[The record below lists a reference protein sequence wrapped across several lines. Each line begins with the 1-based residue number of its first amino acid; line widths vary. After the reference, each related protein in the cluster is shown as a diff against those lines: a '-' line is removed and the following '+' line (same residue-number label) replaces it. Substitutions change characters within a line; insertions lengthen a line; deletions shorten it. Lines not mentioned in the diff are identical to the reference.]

1 MSDRTF
7 RLILD
12 GKKGG
17 LVKGSSPSS
26 AAKKVG
32 FYTNSVKTGKSS
44 IKFEL
49 QETTKGSKKK
59 IYGPY
64 KTKVKM
70 AGGGRENNI
79 PSPSWE
85 TPFEE
90 YFPKKPV
97 ISKNSLERQL
107 QDLYNLQKK
116 IKNEFGP
123 NNTQFNAKIANLEK
137 QIRKRNLN
145 GTRSIANAEGKR
157 ISALS
162 NQVPSRQ
169 NGKSTFGTAYNSLPT
184 VSSVQENNKLRK
196 AELREEQKAKNLER
210 KAARN
215 AKSPPFNNNP

>member
-12 GKKGG
+12 GKKRG
-17 LVKGSSPSS
+17 LVKGSTPSS
-26 AAKKVG
+26 AAKKACKKL
-32 FYTNSVKTGKSS
+32 SAETGKTSF
-44 IKFEL
+44 KFEL

-70 AGGGRENNI
+70 AGGGHGNNK
-79 PSPSWE
+79 PSWE

-107 QDLYNLQKK
+107 QHSYNLQKK
-116 IKNEFGP
+116 FKNEFGP

-137 QIRKRNLN
+137 QIRERNLN

-196 AELREEQKAKNLER
+196 AELREEQKAKNLEI